1 MFTLLLQLLRAR
13 IPGVQ
18 VGKRRVG
25 VEVSASRS
33 VAAVAR
39 TNPHR
44 TTGLECVTVIAGI
57 AERLLMQVCV
67 WCVCVCVLHIH
78 DVSEHGGNMLET

>member
-1 MFTLLLQLLRAR
+1 MRTRN
-13 IPGVQ
+13 
-18 VGKRRVG
+18 
-25 VEVSASRS
+25 

-57 AERLLMQVCV
+57 AERLVMQV
-67 WCVCVCVLHIH
+67 CVCVCVCVCVFVCVRYH
-78 DVSEHGGNMLET
+78 DVIEYCYKMLET

>member
-39 TNPHR
+39 TNPHC

-57 AERLLMQVCV
+57 AERLVMQV
-67 WCVCVCVLHIH
+67 CVCVCVCVCVFVCVLGI
-78 DVSEHGGNMLET
+78 TT